1 MTAQVHSRT
10 RVLVGGV
17 AGNVLEWFDFAVYGF
32 FAVTIGKLFFPAE
45 DPVAQV
51 ISAFG
56 IFAVGFLMRPLGGM
70 VFGYIGDKFGRHK
83 AMLISVAAMAIPT
96 FLVGMLP
103 TYATLGIAAPFLLLL
118 LRMIQGLSVGGEY
131 TTSVVYLYERTP
143 KSSRGLVGSLSV
155 SGAVLGILLGSAV
168 GALLAALLDPEQ
180 LASWGWRVPF
190 LSGLVLGLA
199 GFWLRQGDESIS
211 AQRPTVHNPL
221 KDAWN
226 NHRKIMLQVSGLS
239 MVNAVV
245 FYLVFVYVVSWLEM
259 VDGIAPATSLEINS
273 ASLVLLI
280 AVMILAGWLS
290 DKIGARIIL
299 MTSVI
304 AVFVLAWPLF
314 WLMHSQHDVTILAG
328 QFGYAVIIGGYLG
341 VLPAYM
347 VSIIPAAVRCTAAGL
362 SYNITLGVAGGLS
375 PMLATYLVHRT
386 QDDLSPAYM
395 IMLAAA
401 ISGVALLSIGKEDHK
416 RDA

>member
-1 MTAQVHSRT
+1 MTAQAHSRT

-56 IFAVGFLMRPLGGM
+56 IFAVGFLMRPVGGM
-70 VFGYIGDKFGRHK
+70 VFGYIGDKFGRHN

-199 GFWLRQGDESIS
+199 GFWLRQGGESIS
-211 AQRPTVHNPL
+211 AERPMVDNPL

-314 WLMHSQHDVTILAG
+314 WLMHSQHDLTILAG

-347 VSIIPAAVRCTAAGL
+347 VSIIHAAVRCTAAGL

-401 ISGVALLSIGKEDHK
+401 ISGVALLSIGKDDHK